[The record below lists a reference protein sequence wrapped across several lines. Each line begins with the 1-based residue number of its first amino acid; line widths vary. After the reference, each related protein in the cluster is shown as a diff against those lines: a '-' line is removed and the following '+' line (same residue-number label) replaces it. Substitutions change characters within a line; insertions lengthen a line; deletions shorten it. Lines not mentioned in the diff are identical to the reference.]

1 MEMISIAVYARSFL
15 KDLEEST
22 SGRESPRPLARPEL
36 SPSGSPGFLLRAAG
50 AIGAVAILAA
60 FLSLAAR

>member
-15 KDLEEST
+15 KELEEST
-22 SGRESPRPLARPEL
+22 SGRESARPAAR
-36 SPSGSPGFLLRAAG
+36 PSGSPGVLLRAAG
-50 AIGAVAILAA
+50 AIGAVAILAV